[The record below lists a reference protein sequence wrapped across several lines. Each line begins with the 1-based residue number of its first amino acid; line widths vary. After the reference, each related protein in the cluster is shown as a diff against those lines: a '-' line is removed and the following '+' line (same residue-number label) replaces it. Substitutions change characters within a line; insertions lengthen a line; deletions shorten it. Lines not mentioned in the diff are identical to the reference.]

1 MPVYEYACEKCK
13 HEFEAEQ
20 RISDDPIR
28 TCPKCRARKVKRLIS
43 RTSFV
48 LKGSGWYSDLY
59 ASPGAK
65 KDGDAEAGGESGD
78 KAPRATRSPTP
89 SRRRSPRRSR
99 REARG
104 EVGRQ
109 GQGQGEEQV
118 ESGLIARSDGA
129 LLTSAPVETI
139 VVDGL
144 ALAQEIRKELSEAV
158 GRHVAAGRRAPHL
171 AVVRVGD
178 DPASASYIKGKRRA
192 CESVGHRLDRDP
204 PARGDDPGRGSTRRS
219 PS

>member
-65 KDGDAEAGGESGD
+65 KDEAKPAESGD
-78 KAPRATRSPTP
+78 KPAADAKSDTKSDAKSETK
-89 SRRRSPRRSR
+89 S
-99 REARG
+99 
-104 EVGRQ
+104 
-109 GQGQGEEQV
+109 
-118 ESGLIARSDGA
+118 ESKPAAKS
-129 LLTSAPVETI
+129 ET
-139 VVDGL
+139 
-144 ALAQEIRKELSEAV
+144 KKSKKPK
-158 GRHVAAGRRAPHL
+158 AA
-171 AVVRVGD
+171 
-178 DPASASYIKGKRRA
+178 
-192 CESVGHRLDRDP
+192 
-204 PARGDDPGRGSTRRS
+204 
-219 PS
+219 

>member
-65 KDGDAEAGGESGD
+65 KKGDGDAVSGGESGD
-78 KAPRATRSPTP
+78 K
-89 SRRRSPRRSR
+89 
-99 REARG
+99 
-104 EVGRQ
+104 
-109 GQGQGEEQV
+109 
-118 ESGLIARSDGA
+118 
-129 LLTSAPVETI
+129 
-139 VVDGL
+139 
-144 ALAQEIRKELSEAV
+144 
-158 GRHVAAGRRAPHL
+158 VAA
-171 AVVRVGD
+171 
-178 DPASASYIKGKRRA
+178 
-192 CESVGHRLDRDP
+192 RDAKSDAKP
-204 PARGDDPGRGSTRRS
+204 DAKSETK
-219 PS
+219 

>member
-65 KDGDAEAGGESGD
+65 KDGDAKTGESGE
-78 KAPRATRSPTP
+78 KAAGDAKTAKTEKTETKSDTKSETP
-89 SRRRSPRRSR
+89 SAAKS
-99 REARG
+99 
-104 EVGRQ
+104 
-109 GQGQGEEQV
+109 
-118 ESGLIARSDGA
+118 ES
-129 LLTSAPVETI
+129 
-139 VVDGL
+139 
-144 ALAQEIRKELSEAV
+144 
-158 GRHVAAGRRAPHL
+158 
-171 AVVRVGD
+171 
-178 DPASASYIKGKRRA
+178 KGKA
-192 CESVGHRLDRDP
+192 KSKSK
-204 PARGDDPGRGSTRRS
+204 AA
-219 PS
+219 

>member
-65 KDGDAEAGGESGD
+65 KKDGDAKSEGGD
-78 KAPRATRSPTP
+78 KTGASDAKSDAKPETKS
-89 SRRRSPRRSR
+89 
-99 REARG
+99 
-104 EVGRQ
+104 
-109 GQGQGEEQV
+109 
-118 ESGLIARSDGA
+118 ESKAETKPAAKSDAKGSKA
-129 LLTSAPVETI
+129 KS
-139 VVDGL
+139 
-144 ALAQEIRKELSEAV
+144 KSK
-158 GRHVAAGRRAPHL
+158 AA
-171 AVVRVGD
+171 
-178 DPASASYIKGKRRA
+178 
-192 CESVGHRLDRDP
+192 
-204 PARGDDPGRGSTRRS
+204 
-219 PS
+219 